1 MSNGSRTRKRRYCY
15 FATLLVTF
23 KLSASGFNN
32 ESGIGNLGSGII
44 EQWNMI
50 SSRIKEFFVTNL
62 FLFYVFPSVKQATFV
77 LSFPSLFFFFFFIII
92 LEEHRLQTILKNYK
106 DMFTCVF
113 RI

>member
-1 MSNGSRTRKRRYCY
+1 MSNGSRTRKRRYSY

-44 EQWNMI
+44 EHHL
-50 SSRIKEFFVTNL
+50 FFFFN
-62 FLFYVFPSVKQATFV
+62 VFPSVKQATFV
-77 LSFPSLFFFFFFIII
+77 LSFLSPFLFFII

>member
-1 MSNGSRTRKRRYCY
+1 MSNGSRTRKRRFCY

-23 KLSASGFNN
+23 KLSASSFNN

-77 LSFPSLFFFFFFIII
+77 LSFPSLFFLIFFLLLFW
-92 LEEHRLQTILKNYK
+92 KNIDYK
-106 DMFTCVF
+106 QF
-113 RI
+113 

>member
-32 ESGIGNLGSGII
+32 ESGIGNLGSGIT

-50 SSRIKEFFVTNL
+50 SSRIKEFFVTNP
-62 FLFYVFPSVKQATFV
+62 FLLYVFPSVKQATFV
-77 LSFPSLFFFFFFIII
+77 LSFPSPFLFFII
-92 LEEHRLQTILKNYK
+92 LEEHRL
-106 DMFTCVF
+106 
-113 RI
+113 